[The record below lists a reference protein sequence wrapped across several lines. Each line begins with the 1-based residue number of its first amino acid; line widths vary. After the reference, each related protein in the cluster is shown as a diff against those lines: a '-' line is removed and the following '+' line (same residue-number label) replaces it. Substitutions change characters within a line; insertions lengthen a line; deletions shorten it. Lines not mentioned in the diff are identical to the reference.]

1 MKKLNEALKQEIDKE
16 ILPTGVSKTKDGY
29 RVSYKFNGKHLSFG
43 ERKRLN
49 DAIALNNNVKV
60 ILELARGNNKQLLEE
75 NRQLKGKV
83 TELGREIEL
92 NEFWMRRKSVDFEDM
107 NEAYDFLK
115 SAYTDKERELLDAHY
130 TIARLKK
137 RNLWQRI
144 FNKELD

>member
-1 MKKLNEALKQEIDKE
+1 MNKLNETLKQEINKE

-43 ERKRLN
+43 ERRRLN
-49 DAIALNNNVKV
+49 DAIALNDNVKV
-60 ILELARGNNKQLLEE
+60 ILELARGNNVELLEE

-83 TELGREIEL
+83 TELKKEVESLEL
-92 NEFWMRRKSVDFEDM
+92 WSMKCNDEMEKV
-107 NEAYDFLK
+107 NNQ
-115 SAYTDKERELLDAHY
+115 LLDAHY

>member
-1 MKKLNEALKQEIDKE
+1 MNKLNEALKQEINKE

-43 ERKRLN
+43 ERRRLN
-49 DAIALNNNVKV
+49 DAIALNDNVKV
-60 ILELARGNNKQLLEE
+60 ILELARGNNVELLEE

-83 TELGREIEL
+83 TELKKEVESLEL
-92 NEFWMRRKSVDFEDM
+92 WSMKCNDELEKV
-107 NEAYDFLK
+107 NNQ
-115 SAYTDKERELLDAHY
+115 LLDAHY

>member
-1 MKKLNEALKQEIDKE
+1 MNKLNETLKQEINKE

-43 ERKRLN
+43 ERRRLN
-49 DAIALNNNVKV
+49 DAIALNDNVKV
-60 ILELARGNNKQLLEE
+60 ILELARGNNVELLEE

-83 TELGREIEL
+83 TELKKEVESLEL
-92 NEFWMRRKSVDFEDM
+92 WSMKCNDELEKV
-107 NEAYDFLK
+107 NNQ
-115 SAYTDKERELLDAHY
+115 LLDAHY

-144 FNKELD
+144 LNKELD

>member
-60 ILELARGNNKQLLEE
+60 ILELARGNNKELLEE

-83 TELGREIEL
+83 TELEKEVDSLEL
-92 NEFWMRRKSVDFEDM
+92 WSMKCNDELENTHSQ
-107 NEAYDFLK
+107 
-115 SAYTDKERELLDAHY
+115 LLDAHY

-144 FNKELD
+144 LNKELD

>member
-60 ILELARGNNKQLLEE
+60 VLELARGNNKDLLEE

-83 TELGREIEL
+83 TELKKEVESLEL
-92 NEFWMRRKSVDFEDM
+92 WSMKCNDELEKV
-107 NEAYDFLK
+107 NNQ
-115 SAYTDKERELLDAHY
+115 LLDAHY

-144 FNKELD
+144 LNKELD

>member
-60 ILELARGNNKQLLEE
+60 ILELARGNNVDLLEE

-83 TELGREIEL
+83 TELEKEVEM
-92 NEFWMRRKSVDFEDM
+92 NEFWMGLKSE
-107 NEAYDFLK
+107 EYETAITAYDDMK
-115 SAYTDKERELLDAHY
+115 SACRDKENQLLDAHY
-130 TIARLKK
+130 KIARLKK

-144 FNKELD
+144 LNKDVD

>member
-1 MKKLNEALKQEIDKE
+1 MNKLNETLKQEINKE

-43 ERKRLN
+43 ERRRLN

-60 ILELARGNNKQLLEE
+60 ILELARGNNVELLEE

-83 TELGREIEL
+83 TELKKEVESLEL
-92 NEFWMRRKSVDFEDM
+92 WSMKCNDELEKV
-107 NEAYDFLK
+107 NNQ
-115 SAYTDKERELLDAHY
+115 LLDAHY

-144 FNKELD
+144 LNKELD

>member
-1 MKKLNEALKQEIDKE
+1 MNKLNETLKQEINKE

-60 ILELARGNNKQLLEE
+60 ILELARGNNVELLEE

-83 TELGREIEL
+83 TEFQKEVECLELWSMKCNDELEDVVNERNFLRFEI
-92 NEFWMRRKSVDFEDM
+92 D
-107 NEAYDFLK
+107 
-115 SAYTDKERELLDAHY
+115 
-130 TIARLKK
+130 
-137 RNLWQRI
+137 
-144 FNKELD
+144 

>member
-1 MKKLNEALKQEIDKE
+1 MNKLNEALKQEIDKE

-43 ERKRLN
+43 ERRRLN

-83 TELGREIEL
+83 TELEKEVASLEL
-92 NEFWMRRKSVDFEDM
+92 WSMKCNDELEETH
-107 NEAYDFLK
+107 NQ
-115 SAYTDKERELLDAHY
+115 LLDAHY

-144 FNKELD
+144 LNKELD

>member
-1 MKKLNEALKQEIDKE
+1 ALKQEIDKE

-43 ERKRLN
+43 ERRRLN
-49 DAIALNNNVKV
+49 DAIALNDNVKV
-60 ILELARGNNKQLLEE
+60 ILELASGNNKDLLEE

-83 TELGREIEL
+83 TELEKEVEMNRL
-92 NEFWMRRKSVDFEDM
+92 WMIRGGEVAEKAH
-107 NEAYDFLK
+107 NQ
-115 SAYTDKERELLDAHY
+115 LLDAHY

-144 FNKELD
+144 LNKELD

>member
-60 ILELARGNNKQLLEE
+60 VLELARGNNKDLLEE

-83 TELGREIEL
+83 TELKKEVESLEL
-92 NEFWMRRKSVDFEDM
+92 WSMKCNDELENTHSQ
-107 NEAYDFLK
+107 
-115 SAYTDKERELLDAHY
+115 LLDAHY

-144 FNKELD
+144 LNKELD

>member
-60 ILELARGNNKQLLEE
+60 ILELARGNNVELLEE

-83 TELGREIEL
+83 TELKIEVESL
-92 NEFWMRRKSVDFEDM
+92 ELWSMKCNDELEKV
-107 NEAYDFLK
+107 NNQ
-115 SAYTDKERELLDAHY
+115 LLDAHY

-144 FNKELD
+144 LNKELD

>member
-43 ERKRLN
+43 ERRRLN
-49 DAIALNNNVKV
+49 DAIALNDNVKV
-60 ILELARGNNKQLLEE
+60 ILELARGNNVELLEE

-83 TELGREIEL
+83 TELKKEVESLEL
-92 NEFWMRRKSVDFEDM
+92 WSMKCNDELEKV
-107 NEAYDFLK
+107 NNQ
-115 SAYTDKERELLDAHY
+115 LLDAHY

>member
-60 ILELARGNNKQLLEE
+60 VLELARGNNKDLLEE

-83 TELGREIEL
+83 TELKKEVESLEL
-92 NEFWMRRKSVDFEDM
+92 WSMKCNDELEKV
-107 NEAYDFLK
+107 NNQ
-115 SAYTDKERELLDAHY
+115 LLDAHY
-130 TIARLKK
+130 TITRLKK

-144 FNKELD
+144 LNKELD

>member
-1 MKKLNEALKQEIDKE
+1 MNKLNETLKQEINKE

-60 ILELARGNNKQLLEE
+60 VLELARGNNKDLLEE

-83 TELGREIEL
+83 TELKKEVESLEL
-92 NEFWMRRKSVDFEDM
+92 WSMKCNDELEKV
-107 NEAYDFLK
+107 NNQ
-115 SAYTDKERELLDAHY
+115 LLDAHY

-144 FNKELD
+144 LNKELD

>member
-1 MKKLNEALKQEIDKE
+1 MNKLNETLKQEINKE

-43 ERKRLN
+43 ERRRLN
-49 DAIALNNNVKV
+49 DAIALNDNVKV
-60 ILELARGNNKQLLEE
+60 ILELARGNNKELLEE

-83 TELGREIEL
+83 TELKKEVESLEL
-92 NEFWMRRKSVDFEDM
+92 WSMKCND
-107 NEAYDFLK
+107 
-115 SAYTDKERELLDAHY
+115 ELEKVNNQLHGAHY

-144 FNKELD
+144 LNKELD